1 MKKVQTRSMVEGAV
15 FASVTAVLGIL
26 VYYMPLLSLIGMFWA
41 VPIIIMGFRNG
52 FKVSFISAVVAAIL
66 VSIFTEPYNG
76 IYLFLVFGISGI
88 VMGNLMNKKV
98 NPSLNILVSGL
109 VLAVCS
115 VAGILMSLW
124 ILGQSPAQAVEQM
137 INMMNESFG
146 KAADIY
152 NTIGIPKEQ
161 LETVIKSFKDSVEAL
176 KLIIPTVFIINGL
189 FFSFMNFKIVKLI
202 LERMKYSIEDVKPF
216 SSWRMP
222 DNFSIGLLIILFLTI
237 AASYLKIPNIE
248 TVAINIVFLL
258 RWIFTILGLSVS
270 AFMLNKYGVT
280 KIVKYIVLSIL
291 FIGLSNVLTIAGLVD
306 TIFNIRKIDKKGGGG
321 IK

>member
-1 MKKVQTRSMVEGAV
+1 MKKVQTRAMVEGAV

-66 VSIFTEPYNG
+66 VSMFTEPYNG
-76 IYLFLVFGISGI
+76 IYLFMVFGISGI

-109 VLAVCS
+109 ILAVCS
-115 VAGILMSLW
+115 VAGILLTLW
-124 ILGQSPAQAVEQM
+124 ILGESPAQAIEQ
-137 INMMNESFG
+137 IIKIMNESFE

-152 NTIGIPKEQ
+152 KTVGIPKEQ
-161 LETVIKSFKDSVEAL
+161 LESAINSFKEGIEAL
-176 KLIIPTVFIINGL
+176 KLIVPTAFIINGL
-189 FFSFMNFKIVKLI
+189 FFSFINFKIVKLI
-202 LERMKYSIEDVKPF
+202 LERMKYEIEDVKSF
-216 SSWRMP
+216 SNWRMP
-222 DNFSIGLLIILFLTI
+222 DNFSLGLLLILFLTI
-237 AASYLKIPNIE
+237 AASYLKISNIE
-248 TVAINIVFLL
+248 TVTINIIFLL
-258 RWIFTILGLSVS
+258 RWIFTIIGLSVS
-270 AFMLNKYGVT
+270 AFVLNKYGVS

-291 FIGLSNVLTIAGLVD
+291 FIGLSNVLTIIGLID
-306 TIFNIRKIDKKGGGG
+306 TIFNIRKIDKKDGGG